1 MMMFQNKYIIMKKS
15 YTKQQIAEAI
25 KHWEAVLKRMDESK
39 SLLLDSC
46 SKEFGEDVV
55 FDSSKMLF
63 SLNES
68 NISKLFSILDGFIF
82 ESKLKT
88 LDNLKIFVGSPSTL
102 NKIILEYS
110 NNNSINLSKY
120 FALYKPDQY
129 NFTLPNG
136 EKRFTIKKNGIFIN
150 VETNKYSTFA
160 YAASNICHE
169 MIHVYD
175 MYFGK
180 LYNYV
185 ISAVNHG
192 APVEVIDYN
201 SHKTSV
207 FKQKKGEFETMT
219 NIPIEDAGNDYSF
232 EKFNEIASKD
242 IALLKE
248 NDDLSKCMPYVFPK
262 KIKDKY
268 KDSNV
273 VHFGDDGYFSFSF
286 GIPMPK

>member
-1 MMMFQNKYIIMKKS
+1 
-15 YTKQQIAEAI
+15 
-25 KHWEAVLKRMDESK
+25 MDESK

-185 ISAVNHG
+185 IWAVNHG